1 MARKTTTA
9 FTRERLLSLPR
20 LIAFLLNAPRAG
32 LQPELN
38 AFFDH
43 ALQAGLTVPPT
54 KSALCQ
60 ARRQLSPEAVRALI
74 GFSARS
80 VVEHS
85 DVPRWHGLRVLALD
99 STVLRVPAVPECAE
113 FFGGMNT
120 GSGSFRALARA
131 SALLDVARDCFVD
144 AFVGSYSE
152 DDRSLAQRH
161 FSALGAQDLLVMDRG
176 YPSHALFA
184 QLAQQGVKFC
194 ARLSH
199 SWSEA
204 KRVLRGTVA
213 DQVCAF
219 GSAQAPLS
227 LRILRHALPN
237 GTVLLLVTNV
247 MDAGITSGDLA
258 ALYRGR
264 WRIEECFKL
273 IKARLQVENWSGVLP
288 HTVEQDFYASLVRA
302 NCAAALALEADPAH
316 ACLYPPTPGA
326 KGWRRTLNC
335 TLVIKSLRH
344 ALPQLL
350 LNIDV
355 EDLVARLLAR
365 LRKPGAKELTRAG
378 RQAPRPRHDR
388 VRLAG
393 FHFAYKSS

>member
-1 MARKTTTA
+1 MP
-9 FTRERLLSLPR
+9 LPR

-43 ALQAGLTVPPT
+43 ALQSDMIAPPT

-60 ARRQLSPEAVRALI
+60 ARSQLVPTALRSLI
-74 GFSARS
+74 GFSAARVAERS
-80 VVEHS
+80 EA
-85 DVPRWHGLRVLALD
+85 PRWHGYRVLALD
-99 STVLRVPAVPECAE
+99 STVLRMPAVPECAE
-113 FFGGMNT
+113 HFGGMNT
-120 GSGSFRALARA
+120 SSGTFRTLARA
-131 SALLDVARDCFVD
+131 SAVLDVARDCFVD
-144 AFVGSYSE
+144 GYLGGYDE
-152 DDRSLAQRH
+152 DDRSLAQH
-161 FSALGAQDLLVMDRG
+161 HLPMLGAHDVLVMDRG
-176 YPSHALFA
+176 YPSRALLA
-184 QLAQQGVKFC
+184 QLNKQGVKFC

-199 SWSEA
+199 SWSET
-204 KRVLRGTVA
+204 KRALRGGNA
-213 DQVCAF
+213 DQICDL
-219 GSAQAPLS
+219 GTSDAPLP

-237 GTVLLLVTNV
+237 GTVLVLITNV
-247 MDAGITSGDLA
+247 WVTGITPKDFA

-273 IKARLQVENWSGVLP
+273 IKARLQMENWSGVLP

-316 ACLYPPTPGA
+316 ACLYPPEPDE
-326 KGWRRTLNC
+326 KGWRRSINC

-344 ALPQLL
+344 VLPRLL

-355 EDLVARLLAR
+355 QDLLARLLAR
-365 LRKPGAKELTRAG
+365 LRKPGAKELTRAN

-393 FHFAYKSS
+393 FHFAYKSA

>member
-1 MARKTTTA
+1 
-9 FTRERLLSLPR
+9 
-20 LIAFLLNAPRAG
+20 

-60 ARRQLSPEAVRALI
+60 ARRRLAPEAMRSLI
-74 GFSARS
+74 AFSAAS
-80 VVEHS
+80 LAEHCE
-85 DVPRWHGLRVLALD
+85 VPDWHGLRVLALD
-99 STVLRVPAVPECAE
+99 STVLRLPAVPECAE

-120 GSGSFRALARA
+120 SSGSFRALARA

-144 AFVGSYSE
+144 AFVGSYCE

-161 FSALGAQDLLVMDRG
+161 LPALGTHDLVVMDRG
-176 YPSHALFA
+176 YPSRDLFA
-184 QLAQQGVKFC
+184 QLARQGVKFC

-204 KRVLRGTVA
+204 KRVLRGSVA
-213 DQVCAF
+213 DQVSEF
-219 GSAQAPLS
+219 GSAGEPLP
-227 LRILRHALPN
+227 LRVLRHALPN
-237 GTVLLLVTNV
+237 GTILVLITNV
-247 MDAGITSGDLA
+247 MDADITPDDFA
-258 ALYRGR
+258 VLYRGR

-302 NCAAALALEADPAH
+302 NCAAALALEADSGH
-316 ACLYPPTPGA
+316 ACLYPPTPDG
-326 KGWRRTLNC
+326 KGWRRALNC

-355 EDLVARLLAR
+355 GDLLARLLAR
-365 LRKPGAKELTRAG
+365 LRKPGAKELTRAN
-378 RQAPRPRHDR
+378 RQAPRPRHDC
-388 VRLAG
+388 VRIAG
-393 FHFAYKSS
+393 FHFAYKSA

>member
-1 MARKTTTA
+1 M
-9 FTRERLLSLPR
+9 PR

-60 ARRQLSPEAVRALI
+60 ARRQLSPEALRSLI
-74 GFSARS
+74 GFSARR

-85 DVPRWHGLRVLALD
+85 EAPRWHGLRVLALD

-113 FFGGMNT
+113 FFGGMHT
-120 GSGSFRALARA
+120 GCGSFRALARA

-144 AFVGSYSE
+144 AFVGGYSE
-152 DDRSLAQRH
+152 NDRSLAQRH
-161 FSALGAQDLLVMDRG
+161 LPALGAQDLLVMDRG
-176 YPSHALFA
+176 YPSRALFA
-184 QLAQQGVKFC
+184 QLAQQGTKFC
-194 ARLSH
+194 ARLPH
-199 SWSEA
+199 CWSET
-204 KRVLRGTVA
+204 KRILRGAVA
-213 DQVCAF
+213 DQLCDV
-219 GSAQAPLS
+219 GSAQTPLP

-237 GTVLLLVTNV
+237 GTILVLITNV
-247 MDAGITSGDLA
+247 REARITPEDFA

-288 HTVEQDFYASLVRA
+288 HTVEQDFYASFVRA
-302 NCAAALALEADPAH
+302 NCAAALALETDPAH
-316 ACLYPPTPGA
+316 ACLYPPTPGD
-326 KGWRRTLNC
+326 KGWRRALNC

-355 EDLVARLLAR
+355 ESLIARLLAR
-365 LRKPGAKELTRAG
+365 LRKPGAKELTRAH

-388 VRLAG
+388 VRMAG
-393 FHFAYKSS
+393 FHFAYKSA